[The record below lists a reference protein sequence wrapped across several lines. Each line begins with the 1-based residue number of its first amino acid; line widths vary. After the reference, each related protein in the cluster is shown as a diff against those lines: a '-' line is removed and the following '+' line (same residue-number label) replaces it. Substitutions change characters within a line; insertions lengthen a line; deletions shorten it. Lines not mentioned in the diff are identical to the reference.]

1 MRVWA
6 LFPSCIVV
14 TSHSGNCQ
22 IELRLAQKPKKSK
35 ARCADGPRSRTSRG
49 PFFSTPLH
57 QHHPPPNPW
66 LPLLSAPPMRCIPA
80 RRGHA
85 CSLLPLLLLW
95 VVRGRLLLVS
105 IFGWTGAR
113 ARARGKKA
121 RTSAPQQRTVRVLSC
136 LSFPLSLCVFF
147 G

>member
-22 IELRLAQKPKKSK
+22 IELRLAQKHKKK
-35 ARCADGPRSRTSRG
+35 ARHDVLMVRVPEPRGALFFPHPSTST
-49 PFFSTPLH
+49 TPLQTHGFLCCQPH
-57 QHHPPPNPW
+57 QCGVFRLAGAMPV
-66 LPLLSAPPMRCIPA
+66 RCC
-80 RRGHA
+80 R
-85 CSLLPLLLLW
+85 CFSC
-95 VVRGRLLLVS
+95 
-105 IFGWTGAR
+105 GWSGAGCFWFQFLGGLAR